1 MIVCWG
7 KTIQEENEFFF
18 LKKIRYFV
26 VLKKDISVI
35 VKKIGKKLAGNGGW
49 PPKNTYLKDDWKT

>member
-1 MIVCWG
+1 MCWG

-35 VKKIGKKLAGNGGW
+35 VKKIGKKLAGNGG
-49 PPKNTYLKDDWKT
+49 